1 LEEFTVQWAR
11 ICHQFCLIFGSHIPT
26 EHFNAISSPLE
37 KKKRGKRELYTYLK
51 SNYPYQKQFS
61 RGLEMLFKTTAG
73 DMI

>member
-1 LEEFTVQWAR
+1 MPFHHHL
-11 ICHQFCLIFGSHIPT
+11 
-26 EHFNAISSPLE
+26 

>member
-37 KKKRGKRELYTYLK
+37 K
-51 SNYPYQKQFS
+51 QKEEKGISKMQLS
-61 RGLEMLFKTTAG
+61 LPEA
-73 DMI
+73 I